1 VVGSARDLEDAFYHA
16 WTKTEPGR
24 TVVNW

>member
-1 VVGSARDLEDAFYHA
+1 VGSARDLEDAFYHA